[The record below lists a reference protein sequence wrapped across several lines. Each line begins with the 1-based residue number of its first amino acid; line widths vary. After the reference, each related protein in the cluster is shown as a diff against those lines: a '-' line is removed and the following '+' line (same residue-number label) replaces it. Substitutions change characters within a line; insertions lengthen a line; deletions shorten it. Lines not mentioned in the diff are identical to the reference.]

1 MVVFL
6 YPVPQDY
13 KESRRVKGQCYD
25 MVRGEVVGVGVQSGW
40 GGEGMARVRPAL
52 KE

>member
-13 KESRRVKGQCYD
+13 EESCRVKGQCYNI
-25 MVRGEVVGVGVQSGW
+25 VRGEVVGVW
-40 GGEGMARVRPAL
+40 GFRETGERKVWR
-52 KE
+52 E

>member
-25 MVRGEVVGVGVQSGW
+25 MVRGEVVGVQRGW
-40 GGEGMARVRPAL
+40 GEEGMARVRAAL
-52 KE
+52 EE